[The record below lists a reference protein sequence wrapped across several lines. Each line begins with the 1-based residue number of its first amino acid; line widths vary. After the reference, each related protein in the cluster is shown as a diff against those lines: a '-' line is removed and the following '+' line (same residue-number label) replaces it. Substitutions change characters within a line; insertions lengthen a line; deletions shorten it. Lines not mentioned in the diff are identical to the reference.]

1 MAKARITRTNHIL
14 YRAIFLIGLT
24 LTVGLFVGYFFGY
37 DSGWE
42 TALSEIGLY

>member
-1 MAKARITRTNHIL
+1 MAKAKVSRINHVL

-42 TALSEIGLY
+42 NALDEIGLY